1 MAWTRLGGGTHG
13 WEGERRKKEL
23 SGQGRSG
30 VGTRES
36 RNMAVAS
43 VGMAAESRSA
53 TAGSVLVP
61 SGGVAWA
68 TAVPG
73 QAYRGGDD
81 GMERDRKQSREMR

>member
-1 MAWTRLGGGTHG
+1 MAWTRLGGSTHG

-61 SGGVAWA
+61 SGGV
-68 TAVPG
+68 PG